1 MGFPKKIL
9 VSSPALVRIGSDVS
23 YRHLAE
29 TSFGHTFCSMAPS
42 TPPRHRIRAKS
53 LTSASS
59 SSRPSALKGSELFE
73 AQRSERGRS
82 KTKQDMKRKNGELG
96 PLAEE
101 VAAAANEK
109 HGKKVK
115 KEIDPKKSEKE
126 QETKKDKEKAKN
138 REKKQENPKDPK
150 KSEKEEDKKKK
161 KKKKKKD
168 PKKSEKEEENEKDKE
183 EDKNR
188 EKKQENPKDPKKSEK
203 EQENEKDKK
212 NGKKREKE
220 RENPKE
226 EENKNKKK
234 EDPRKL
240 EKEQEIKKDKKS
252 EKKVDVE
259 DDTAASGKR
268 KRSSSS
274 GKEKKKKD
282 TPVVFE
288 PAQKREIQHIFKT
301 PPKKLR
307 VASPP
312 ASEISTS
319 MSSKEK
325 ADLKFQALAEHLQ
338 LSDSDD
344 DDDDSAEAG
353 TPSDLEQIIETM
365 ASKDSENE
373 LSEEE
378 EEMEEQEEESST
390 DDAEEAKEEAKEA
403 EKESEESSEEEP
415 SESPE
420 EDEEASP
427 GSEDDEEEEND
438 DEEEEKDEEEK
449 KEGEGEKT
457 SHALVP
463 VTEDTKCTA
472 LAIKNSV
479 THKKEWDSFC
489 RTAKSKMPVQLNEM
503 FATQKQELFNVWMDC
518 NKEWSKCTFEVERRH
533 QVSNTA
539 SRGWTSIQG
548 KELKQKY
555 SEEKWEQ
562 IKKKRKEQGLFYP
575 DDDFPND
582 DDETWTNLWI
592 LSPFPVFP
600 SHTKTSLLKPSWIGG
615 SVLYI
620 LAGYLEPSCN
630 MFILSRDSKF
640 PITPSAIR
648 FLHLAKEAWYFVKQ
662 AQNFTRQESTSE
674 GTTLKGKMN
683 LDNDML
689 AAITDQE
696 DGLMRPGAMP
706 QLEVAS
712 AAGNKTL
719 LDAIVKAGFIRVACS
734 LKASVT
740 VRHLKIPT
748 KPSLSGE
755 DSIQNPSQHLVT
767 KGKMIEL
774 KIPARILGLFG
785 FLLHPSR

>member
-150 KSEKEEDKKKK
+150 KSEKE
-161 KKKKKKD
+161 
-168 PKKSEKEEENEKDKE
+168 
-183 EDKNR
+183 
-188 EKKQENPKDPKKSEK
+188 
-203 EQENEKDKK
+203 QENEKDKK

-220 RENPKE
+220 QENPKE

-282 TPVVFE
+282 TPIVFE

-365 ASKDSENE
+365 AGKDSENE

-378 EEMEEQEEESST
+378 EEMEEQEEESSA

-415 SESPE
+415 SESSE